1 MTRARSRTHIPWIW
15 IISAITAIA
24 VGLVGYQLLRPKST
38 TSTPTVETTT
48 VQQGDFRVSVS
59 GPGTLET
66 NQTLEVKPKINATV
80 LSLPAVG
87 DRVQK
92 GQLIVRLDPTEYNR
106 SLNNA
111 RLTLQKAQ
119 ATLAAL
125 RANQASGQASNQQSV
140 TNAQV
145 SYANAQRD
153 LASAKTSLEA
163 AQGVYGVGGSSTL
176 ELQTAKDAYAKA
188 QATLETARVNLET
201 ARQAFSL
208 KASSNTQDLKNAEF
222 AVQQAQL
229 DVKNAEESL
238 ADTKIYATFSGVVSK
253 VSGPLGSGGGGATSS
268 NSSSLLTLIDDSSV
282 NLPAQ
287 IDESE
292 ISKVKVGQK
301 VEVRLDAYNNETF
314 QGTVTNIT
322 PSATVVS
329 NIAVF
334 YVTVKVPNPDQRL
347 KIGMTAE
354 GEIIIQEI
362 KNALIVPKK
371 AIQTVRNRAYVDV
384 QKADGSTETVRVELG
399 PDDGTNQVVRGGL
412 EAGQTIVLPSK
423 TQSSSTSQSGQ
434 SGLRLPI
441 GGVR

>member
-1 MTRARSRTHIPWIW
+1 MTRARSRSIPWIW
-15 IISAITAIA
+15 IISAIAAIA

-38 TSTPTVETTT
+38 TSTPTRETAT

-59 GPGTLET
+59 GPGTLEAA
-66 NQTLEVKPKINATV
+66 QTLEVKPKINATV

-92 GQLIVRLDPTEYNR
+92 GQLIVWLDPSEYTR

-119 ATLAAL
+119 ASLEAL
-125 RANQASGQASNQQSV
+125 KANQASGQASNQQSV
-140 TNAQV
+140 SNAE
-145 SYANAQRD
+145 ANYSNARRD
-153 LASAKTSLEA
+153 LETALANLQATQKL
-163 AQGVYGVGGSSTL
+163 YDVGGTSAQS
-176 ELQTAKDAYAKA
+176 LQQAKDAYAKT
-188 QATLETARVNLET
+188 QATLETAQVNLNT
-201 ARQAFSL
+201 ARQALSL
-208 KASSNTQDLKNAEF
+208 KGSSNTQDLRNAQI

-229 DVKNAEESL
+229 EVKNAEENL
-238 ADTKIYATFSGVVSK
+238 ADTKIYAPFSGVVSK
-253 VSGPLGSGGGGATSS
+253 VSGQVGSVGVGATSS
-268 NSSSLLTLIDDSSV
+268 NSSSLLTLMDDSSV

-301 VEVRLDAYNNETF
+301 VEVTLDAFSNETF

-334 YVTVKVPNPDQRL
+334 YVTVRIPNPDHRL

-354 GEIIIQEI
+354 GEIVIQEI
-362 KNALIVPKK
+362 KNALTVPKK
-371 AIQTVRNRAYVDV
+371 AIQTVRGRAYVEV
-384 QKADGSTETVRVELG
+384 QQPDGSTETVRVELG
-399 PDDGTNQVVRGGL
+399 PDDGTNQVVTGGL
-412 EAGQTIVLPSK
+412 EAGQTIVLP
-423 TQSSSTSQSGQ
+423 TRTTTTNSQGSQG
-434 SGLRLPI
+434 GLRLPI